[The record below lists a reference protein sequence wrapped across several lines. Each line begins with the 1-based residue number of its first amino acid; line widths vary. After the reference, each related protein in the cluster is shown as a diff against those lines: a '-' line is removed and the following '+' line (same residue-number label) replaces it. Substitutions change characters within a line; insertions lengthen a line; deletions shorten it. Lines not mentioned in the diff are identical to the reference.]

1 MKTVLKF
8 TVMAAL
14 LFSTVTAMANEPKMK
29 LIADSEAKSLVFEL
43 DKVSKDAKIQF
54 LDSENNV
61 IYSSGNLNNNDLRK
75 KYDLSKL
82 EEGVYTLK
90 MDSTTKVLAYTI
102 LIKDDAISVLE
113 SKETIKPN
121 FRVKE
126 GMVFINFFNQEM
138 KNVDVKVYD
147 ASDRLLHSE
156 MVENKLIV
164 EKALNFKNAY
174 KGSYTIT
181 VSSAD
186 GIYTENI
193 SIK

>member
-14 LFSTVTAMANEPKMK
+14 LFNTVTAMANEPKMK

-126 GMVFINFFNQEM
+126 GMV
-138 KNVDVKVYD
+138 
-147 ASDRLLHSE
+147 
-156 MVENKLIV
+156 
-164 EKALNFKNAY
+164 KNAY